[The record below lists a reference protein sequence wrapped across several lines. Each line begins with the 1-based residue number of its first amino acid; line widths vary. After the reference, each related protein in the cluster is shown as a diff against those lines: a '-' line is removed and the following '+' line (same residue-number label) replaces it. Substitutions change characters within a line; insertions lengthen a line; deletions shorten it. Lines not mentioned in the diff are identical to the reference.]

1 MTPVWLKYPPHP
13 WHAIRTSTPGLRIV
27 FACLASIQYVTDA
40 PTSTTVDPQHRC
52 PACDR
57 ELRRQ
62 PAVLLHVDPVIEVT
76 EEGEWNWQATK
87 GEES

>member
-1 MTPVWLKYPPHP
+1 MTTVWLKYPPHP

-27 FACLASIQYVTDA
+27 FACLESIPYVDNA
-40 PTSTTVDPQHRC
+40 PTSTSPDPRC

-62 PAVLLHVDPVIEVT
+62 PAVRLHVDPVIEVT
-76 EEGEWNWQATK
+76 EEGEWNWQATE
-87 GEES
+87 GGDP